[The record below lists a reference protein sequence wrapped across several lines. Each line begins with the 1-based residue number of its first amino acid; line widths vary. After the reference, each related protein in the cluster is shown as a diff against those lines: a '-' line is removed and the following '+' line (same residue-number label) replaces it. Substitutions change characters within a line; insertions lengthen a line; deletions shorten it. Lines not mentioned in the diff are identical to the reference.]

1 MDFGINID
9 KVYQKVLAIANKE
22 QRGYITPQEFN
33 LFADQAQMNIF
44 EQYFFDINQFNRVP
58 GNQTDFSDPLS
69 GLEEKISFFKR
80 RQRPLTLFN
89 DFGDI
94 YLNDYIFDMFKL
106 GTIYRRYKNGSLK
119 TADPISSLEEYRQ
132 ITASKLLEPTELY
145 PKYIRYYDEST
156 LGNAKDR
163 IKISPYIGLKDLEI
177 QSGRQ
182 QVFADYIR
190 KPKKPNWSYVV
201 VNEQALYDSTSAVDF
216 ELHKSEE
223 NNLIFKILQL
233 AGITMDLNLYQIAA
247 QEEIKNIQ
255 QEKS

>member
-69 GLEEKISFFKR
+69 GLEEKISFFKK
-80 RQRPLTLFN
+80 RQEPLTLAN
-89 DFGDI
+89 DFGDVF
-94 YLNDYIFDMFKL
+94 LNDYIFDMFKL
-106 GTIYRRYKNGSLK
+106 GTVYRRYKNGSLK
-119 TADPISSLEEYRQ
+119 TVDPISSFEEYRQ
-132 ITASKLLEPTELY
+132 ITSSKLLAPTELY
-145 PKYIRYYDEST
+145 PKYIRYYAESSLDT
-156 LGNAKDR
+156 TKDR
-163 IKISPYIGLKDLEI
+163 IKISPYSGLKDLET
-177 QSGRQ
+177 QTGKK

-190 KPKKPNWSYVV
+190 KPAKPNWSYVV
-201 VNEQALYDSTSAVDF
+201 VNEQALYDSTTSDDF

-233 AGITMDLNLYQIAA
+233 AGITIDINLYQVAA

-255 QEKS
+255 QEKA